1 MADLR
6 PLRAIRYDR
15 ERVGDLADVV
25 APPYDVISGE
35 RRRQLCERSPYNAVH
50 LILNPEADPH
60 AAAAREFRS
69 WRDAGILVQDREPA
83 FYFYAQTF
91 TMKPAGQQRRDGIIG
106 VMRLEDFASGRV
118 RPHERT
124 FEGPKADRL
133 RLIRACRA
141 NLSPIFGLVSCSG
154 LVLSH
159 LAAPVLRGRA
169 DVDVTDDD
177 GVRHQLWRIADAMI
191 GSRWMDV
198 ACDEPVV
205 IADGHHRYETALA
218 FRDEMRKAEPAA
230 GRDAPF
236 EFVLTCISNTEE
248 PGVLVLPTHRVLPAV
263 RLPDVEE
270 MVGALGEI
278 FAATSYQVSEREKFL
293 AGLDGGSAR
302 IGCVLPDVLIVLTLR
317 ADPARVLGARRP
329 EVRGQAV
336 VLLHDLILS
345 RLRPGPIEFT
355 HDDGEALDAVASG
368 RAGAAFLVRAPTA
381 KELRAV
387 CLAGET
393 LPEKS
398 TYFYP
403 KLLTGLVFH
412 SLEGA
417 VSTFAV
423 T

>member
-6 PLRAIRYDR
+6 PFRALRYDR
-15 ERVGDLADVV
+15 EHVGDLARVV

-35 RRRQLCERSPYNAVH
+35 QQRRLCARSPFNVVR

-60 AAAAREFRS
+60 AAAAREFRR
-69 WRDAGILVQDREPA
+69 WRDGGILVQDHEPA

-91 TMKPAGQQRRDGIIG
+91 TAGPGGTQRRDGIIG
-106 VMRLEDFASGRV
+106 VMRLEDFGSGRV

-133 RLIRACRA
+133 LLTRACRA
-141 NLSPIFGLVSCSG
+141 NLSPIFGLVSCPG
-154 LVLSH
+154 LVLRD
-159 LAAPVLRGRA
+159 LMAPALRTPA
-169 DVDVTDDD
+169 DVDITDDD
-177 GVRHQLWRIADAMI
+177 GVRHQLWRIADAAA
-191 GSRWMDV
+191 GARWTEV
-198 ACDEPVV
+198 TREAPVV

-218 FRDEMRKAEPAA
+218 FRNEMRKAAPAA

-236 EFVLTCISNTEE
+236 EFVLACISNTEE
-248 PGVLVLPTHRVLPAV
+248 PGVLVLPTHRVLPAA
-263 RLPDVEE
+263 RPQDVEE
-270 MVGALGEI
+270 ILRTLGES
-278 FAATSYQVSEREKFL
+278 FTVTSYRVSERAPFL
-293 AGLDGGSAR
+293 AALDGGAAR
-302 IGCVLPDVLIVLTLR
+302 IGCVLPHALIVLALR
-317 ADPARVLGARRP
+317 VDPAQVLGARRP

-336 VLLHDLILS
+336 VLLHDLIL
-345 RLRPGPIEFT
+345 RHLPAGPVEFT
-355 HDDGEALDAVASG
+355 HDDVEALDAVASG

-412 SLEGA
+412 ALG
-417 VSTFAV
+417 
-423 T
+423 

>member
-6 PLRAIRYDR
+6 PFRAVRYDR
-15 ERVGDLADVV
+15 SRVGDLAAVV
-25 APPYDVISGE
+25 APPYDVISAE
-35 RRRQLCERSPYNAVH
+35 QRRRLCDRSPYNAVR

-60 AAAAREFRS
+60 AAAARELRG
-69 WRDAGILVQDREPA
+69 WRETGILVQDREPA
-83 FYFYAQTF
+83 FYFYSQTF
-91 TMKPAGQQRRDGIIG
+91 TVSAAGSQRRDGIIG
-106 VMRLEDFASGRV
+106 VMRLEDFASGGV

-133 RLIRACRA
+133 LLTRACRA
-141 NLSPIFGLVSCSG
+141 NLSPIFGLVSCRD
-154 LVLSH
+154 LVLRE
-159 LAAPVLRGRA
+159 LAAAALRAPA
-169 DVDVTDDD
+169 DVDIAADD
-177 GVRHQLWRIADAMI
+177 GVRHQLWRVADTAFAA
-191 GSRWMDV
+191 RWADV
-198 ACDEPVV
+198 AREEPVV

-218 FRDEMRKAEPAA
+218 YRNEMRKAEPAA

-236 EFVLTCISNTEE
+236 EFVLACISNTEE

-263 RLPDVEE
+263 RAGDVERVLTE
-270 MVGALGEI
+270 LGEI
-278 FAATSYQVSEREKFL
+278 FAATSYPVRERARFL
-293 AGLDGGSAR
+293 AELDGGAAR
-302 IGCVLPDVLIVLTLR
+302 IGCVLPDALTVLTLR
-317 ADPARVLGARRP
+317 ADPGRVLGARRP

-336 VLLHDLILS
+336 VLLHDLVLS
-345 RLRPGPIEFT
+345 RLAHGPVEFT
-355 HDDGEALDAVASG
+355 HDDGEALAAVASG

-412 SLEGA
+412 ALG
-417 VSTFAV
+417 
-423 T
+423 